1 MVKLTRT
8 VSSWV
13 LSFFETRFL
22 RFRIAILSSS
32 SSAHSSANSYLN
44 STMDKFRETCKQIIP
59 ANIQQ
64 IFIGMDIFRDTC
76 KQITPREQI
85 TPLEQG
91 GRFGSP
97 NFIGNGF
104 PQSVKVFI
112 V

>member
-76 KQITPREQI
+76 KQITP
-85 TPLEQG
+85 LEQG